1 MNNIVLRRLKFAN
14 AYLEKMYQNDYD
26 ILDLNMIEPFY
37 VEDKI
42 YHPTSI
48 AFERNNTMMSIR
60 SDWTRSILNYKERY
74 HVDERKLAYF
84 GPVIRDNKTI
94 IQAGAEMYEVET
106 QDIIESISLHLKF
119 INGQTE
125 QPLTTL
131 IMNDEA
137 LLDLYFDKYQLDSSI
152 RPLIY
157 DKNISSL
164 AELLGKDHSFYQLL
178 TRPVSQQFDSIQAE
192 FSDEEPV
199 QFINQLV
206 DELADLKMKTIVDLS
221 FRSPQTYY
229 NGFYF
234 QIFLTENSPILSGGQ
249 YNNSAFGIGINLSN
263 GGIV

>member
-1 MNNIVLRRLKFAN
+1 MSNRVLRRLNFAS
-14 AYLEKMYQNDYD
+14 AYLKKMYKNDYD

-48 AFERNNTMMSIR
+48 AFERNNAMMSIR

-74 HVDERKLAYF
+74 HVDAKKLAYF
-84 GPVIRDNKTI
+84 GPVIRDNQTI
-94 IQAGAEMYEVET
+94 IQAGAEMYDVQE
-106 QDIIESISLHLKF
+106 QDIIDSIALHLKF
-119 INGQTE
+119 IDGQTD

-164 AELLGKDHSFYQLL
+164 RDFLGKDHSLYQLL
-178 TRPVSQQFDSIQAE
+178 TQPVSRQFASIQAE
-192 FSDEEPV
+192 FPDEEPV
-199 QFINQLV
+199 RFFNQLI
-206 DELADLKMKTIVDLS
+206 DELADLEMKTIVDLS